1 MSILSNSVC
10 IMIMLLLFRA
20 DVASRR
26 LLLFALLLLLLC
38 HLSTAKHHQMP
49 KKRRQ
54 PSSGD
59 KYTGDFN
66 CAQRSPPHIVLIV
79 ADDLGWND
87 VSWHNPAMR
96 TPHLGALATNHGV
109 ILDQHYAQPKCAP
122 SRAALLTGEKRKV
135 QTDKRENQIFLI
147 YKEIQKMEQLQS
159 HI

>member
-1 MSILSNSVC
+1 MSIFSNSVC

-20 DVASRR
+20 DVASSR

-38 HLSTAKHHQMP
+38 HLSTARHQQMP

-54 PSSGD
+54 PFSSGD
-59 KYTGDFN
+59 KYSGEFNN
-66 CAQRSPPHIVLIV
+66 CAQRTPPHIVLIV

-122 SRAALLTGEKRKV
+122 SRAALLTGGKRKV
-135 QTDKRENQIFLI
+135 QKGMLKIRHCALFSRTETDE
-147 YKEIQKMEQLQS
+147 S
-159 HI
+159 

>member
-1 MSILSNSVC
+1 MLCFVI
-10 IMIMLLLFRA
+10 ILLLCRA

-26 LLLFALLLLLLC
+26 LLLFTLLLLLC
-38 HLSTAKHHQMP
+38 HLSTAKHHQLA

-54 PSSGD
+54 PSSGGG
-59 KYTGDFN
+59 KYSGEFNN
-66 CAQRSPPHIVLIV
+66 CAQRSPPHILLIV

-122 SRAALLTGEKRKV
+122 SRAALLTGEKKRCRKV
-135 QTDKRENQIFLI
+135 LK
-147 YKEIQKMEQLQS
+147 IQRCAAFSRKDIDES
-159 HI
+159 